1 MLPALTIG
9 QRLTVLVI
17 VLIAIAMTLG
27 GYGMHTQSAI
37 LQDFSS
43 TYNDRVVPLQQ
54 LKKVS
59 DGYAVSIVDAAHKV
73 HAGAMDKAT
82 FLKELDAARGTISRE
97 WHAYRST
104 YLTDQELALAGQA
117 EQAMKRADGAVD
129 ELRRLVE
136 AGDEAPL
143 LVFNNKQLYPAL
155 DPVSGSISALID
167 LQLKVAAQEYT
178 EAEASANFSARL
190 SAMLMVAGV
199 LFGALLAWQIIR
211 NLLAQLG
218 GEPKDVVALAQ
229 RIAKGDLSQKLQIR
243 AGDSSSVVASM
254 GAMQSGLI
262 ALVRNLESIIAR
274 LSVNASE
281 LAAASEQV
289 AVSTEEQTRAAA
301 AMSASVEQLSVSIS
315 SVSDN
320 ARDVSVDAKASGTLA
335 RDGERII
342 DHTLRTI
349 NTVADMARGS
359 QQQADMLGAKSQ
371 QISNVIQVIRDVA
384 EQTNLLALNAAIEAA
399 RAGEQGRGF
408 AVVADEVRKLSER
421 TASSTA
427 EISLIINEMV
437 SSSQQVVKTIHDTVD
452 EMDAGLQQTLQA
464 REAVSGIS
472 GNMARINDS
481 VAAISI
487 ALAEQ
492 QSASGMVASNVEQ
505 VAQMSEETSTAAVQT
520 ASSAEQMEQMA
531 HELKATIDFF
541 NLPQPGQSRGGDGMQ
556 QVGVAVPAA

>member
-1 MLPALTIG
+1 MSKLTIG
-9 QRLTVLVI
+9 QRLTVLVS
-17 VLIAIAMTLG
+17 VLLLIAITLG
-27 GYGMHTQSAI
+27 AYGMVTQSNI
-37 LQDFSS
+37 LHDFSS
-43 TYNDRVVPLQQ
+43 TYHDRVVPLQQ

-73 HAGAMDKAT
+73 RAGSMDKAA
-82 FLKELDAARGTISRE
+82 FLKELDQARGVIATE
-97 WHAYRST
+97 WQAYRAT
-104 YLTDQELALAGQA
+104 YLTDAELRLATEA
-117 EQAMKRADGAVD
+117 EAAMKRADSGVD
-129 ELRRLVE
+129 KLRSLVDG
-136 AGDEAPL
+136 GDAAAL
-143 LVFNNKQLYPAL
+143 QAFNDRELYPAL

-167 LQLKVAAQEYT
+167 MQLKVAAEEYLK
-178 EAEASANFSARL
+178 AEASATLAARL
-190 SAMLMVAGV
+190 SMVLMVAGV
-199 LFGALLAWQIIR
+199 LAGAVLAWQIIR

-218 GEPKDVVALAQ
+218 GEPGDVVALAQ
-229 RIAKGDLSQKLQIR
+229 RIAQGDLSQRLQVKP
-243 AGDSSSVVASM
+243 GDNNSVVASM
-254 GAMQSGLI
+254 SAMQSGLVG
-262 ALVRNLESIIAR
+262 LVRNLENIIAR

-320 ARDVSVDAKASGTLA
+320 AREVAVDAKASGQLA
-335 RDGERII
+335 LDGERII
-342 DHTLRTI
+342 DRTLGTI

-359 QQQADMLGAKSQ
+359 QQQADLLGAKSM
-371 QISNVIQVIRDVA
+371 QISNVVQVIRDVA

-421 TASSTA
+421 TAQSTA
-427 EISLIINEMV
+427 EISTIITEMV
-437 SSSQQVVKTIHDTVD
+437 SSSQQVVKTIHATVD

-464 REAVSGIS
+464 REAVTGITA
-472 GNMARINDS
+472 NMSRINDS
-481 VAAISI
+481 VAAISV

-520 ASSAEQMEQMA
+520 SSSAEQMEQMA
-531 HELKATIDFF
+531 HELKASIDFF
-541 NLPQPGQSRGGDGMQ
+541 TLPQPGQSRGGSGTQ
-556 QVGVAVPAA
+556 PLGVAVPAM